1 MIRYLLILLF
11 AGAITP
17 AYSQSEITL
26 YKQGIEYAKQQ
37 NWIMAKSKFSECLRK
52 DPNDNERK
60 RDGSK
65 YIQYFPNRELGVVY
79 SYLGDYENASYY
91 LQQSISHS
99 SSGRAYQKLQ
109 EVAQIIKQQK
119 RNQEEKTERNA
130 WLAAERRGTIDAY
143 QGYLRDHPGGTYASN
158 ARSAISSLEL
168 KARQKRQ
175 KQQEETAWNTAKS
188 KNTIKAYETY
198 LASYPNGNYASA
210 ANTRISNLVRLAVQQ
225 NVGYYEM
232 TESWRA
238 PEIIK

>member
-1 MIRYLLILLF
+1 MIRYFLILLF
-11 AGAITP
+11 AGAIAP

-26 YKQGIEYAKQQ
+26 YKQGIEYAKKQ
-37 NWIMAKSKFSECLRK
+37 NWYMAKSKFSECLSK
-52 DPNDNERK
+52 DPYDNERK

-91 LQQSISHS
+91 LQKSISHS

-109 EVAQIIKQQK
+109 EVAQKMKQQK
-119 RNQEEKTERNA
+119 RNQEKTKERNA
-130 WLAAERRGTIDAY
+130 WLAADRRGTIEAY
-143 QGYLRDHPGGTYASN
+143 QNYLRDYPGGTYASN
-158 ARSAISSLEL
+158 ARSSISTLEV
-168 KARQKRQ
+168 KARQERRE
-175 KQQEETAWNTAKS
+175 QQEETAWSTAKS
-188 KNTIKAYETY
+188 KNTIKAYEAY
-198 LASYPNGNYASA
+198 LDSYPNGKYSSA
-210 ANTRISNLVRLAVQQ
+210 ANTRISNLVRLAVEQ

>member
-1 MIRYLLILLF
+1 MKRFLLIFLIV
-11 AGAITP
+11 GAIAP

-37 NWIMAKSKFSECLRK
+37 NWIMAKGKFSECLRK

-91 LQQSISHS
+91 LQKSISHS

-109 EVAQIIKQQK
+109 EVANKLSEQK
-119 RNQEEKTERNA
+119 RKQEQQQERKA
-130 WLAAERRGTIDAY
+130 WLSAERKNTANAY
-143 QGYLRDHPGGTYASN
+143 RSYLRDYPGGTYASK
-158 ARSAISSLEL
+158 ARSAISSLEV
-168 KARQKRQ
+168 KAKKVRRE
-175 KQQEETAWNTAKS
+175 QQEETAWNRAKS
-188 KNTIKAYETY
+188 KNTIKSYEAY
-198 LASYPNGNYASA
+198 LDSYPNGKHSSA
-210 ANTRISNLVRLAVQQ
+210 ASTRISNLTRLAVKQLD
-225 NVGYYEM
+225 GYYEM
-232 TESWRA
+232 TESWQE